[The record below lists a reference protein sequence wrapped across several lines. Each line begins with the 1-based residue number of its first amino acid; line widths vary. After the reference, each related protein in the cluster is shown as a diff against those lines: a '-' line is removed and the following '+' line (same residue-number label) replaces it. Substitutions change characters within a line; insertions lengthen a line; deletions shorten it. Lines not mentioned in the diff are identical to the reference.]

1 MILDVVWCPRTD
13 QSVQLCDNSCK
24 SDTDE
29 FTLPDNVHSKILKTL
44 NVEVSMNLFASTAL
58 HRCKLFYTKKPS
70 LGSSGADALKFD
82 WSSKETMF
90 CFPPKNLLFKVFSKI
105 ELTELT
111 RLAAKLVEG
120 KYHLLLHLYESSTP
134 CVTVTYKELVL
145 EVKAPNFEIE
155 EMCLSSILQ
164 K

>member
-1 MILDVVWCPRTD
+1 
-13 QSVQLCDNSCK
+13 
-24 SDTDE
+24 
-29 FTLPDNVHSKILKTL
+29 
-44 NVEVSMNLFASTAL
+44 MNLFASTAL

-134 CVTVTYKELVL
+134 CVTVTSLIQL
-145 EVKAPNFEIE
+145 TL
-155 EMCLSSILQ
+155 LSQGLTGC
-164 K
+164 

>member
-1 MILDVVWCPRTD
+1 MAP
-13 QSVQLCDNSCK
+13 
-24 SDTDE
+24 
-29 FTLPDNVHSKILKTL
+29 
-44 NVEVSMNLFASTAL
+44 
-58 HRCKLFYTKKPS
+58 
-70 LGSSGADALKFD
+70 
-82 WSSKETMF
+82 
-90 CFPPKNLLFKVFSKI
+90 
-105 ELTELT
+105 ELT
-111 RLAAKLVEG
+111 RLDAKLVEG